1 MLTGLLGGALI
12 GLAATVYWLAT
23 GRVAGV
29 SGIVAGALAAPAR
42 SAGVRRP
49 EKTTVA
55 HRAFGAERL
64 GDREARGERIAFLA
78 GLVGAGLIAAAV
90 SSPAAA
96 TPYPTAVLIVAGV
109 LVGFGTRLGG
119 GCTSGHGVCG
129 ISRLSI
135 ASLVATA
142 TFIATGAATVAI
154 ANHLFLGTPA
164 P

>member
-12 GLAATVYWLAT
+12 GLAATVYLLAT

-29 SGIVAGALAAPAR
+29 SGIVAGA
-42 SAGVRRP
+42 
-49 EKTTVA
+49 
-55 HRAFGAERL
+55 L

-90 SSPAAA
+90 SSPA
-96 TPYPTAVLIVAGV
+96 TVNPYPTAVLIVAGV

>member
-1 MLTGLLGGALI
+1 MLTGLVGGALI
-12 GLAATVYWLAT
+12 GLAATVYLLAT

-29 SGIVAGALAAPAR
+29 SGIVAGA
-42 SAGVRRP
+42 
-49 EKTTVA
+49 
-55 HRAFGAERL
+55 L

-90 SSPAAA
+90 SSPAGAH
-96 TPYPTAVLIVAGV
+96 PYPTAVLIVAGV
-109 LVGFGTRLGG
+109 LVGTGTRIGG

-154 ANHLFLGTPA
+154 ANLFAARPTP
-164 P
+164 